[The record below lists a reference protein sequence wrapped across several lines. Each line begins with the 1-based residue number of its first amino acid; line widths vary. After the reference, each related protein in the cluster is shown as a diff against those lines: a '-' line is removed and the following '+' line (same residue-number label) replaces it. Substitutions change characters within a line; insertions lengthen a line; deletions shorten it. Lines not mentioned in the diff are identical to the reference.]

1 MIALRARKLTR
12 KLIEV
17 IEEVLTG
24 ENSRV
29 EEGYSAMNK
38 NVHLVNTSRARAMC
52 NVTYADY

>member
-17 IEEVLTG
+17 IKEVLTR

-29 EEGYSAMNK
+29 EEGYNAMNK
-38 NVHLVNTSRARAMC
+38 NVNLVNISQARTMC
-52 NVTYADY
+52 NITYADC